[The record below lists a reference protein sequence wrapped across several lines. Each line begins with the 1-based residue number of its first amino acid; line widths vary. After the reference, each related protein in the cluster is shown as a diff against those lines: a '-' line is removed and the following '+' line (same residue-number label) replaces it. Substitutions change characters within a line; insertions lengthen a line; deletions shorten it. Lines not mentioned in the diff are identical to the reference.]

1 MDINVLK
8 SLIANAQN
16 CLPNDE
22 FVIFRKQVNEIYLQT
37 ELRSLYNGMPLSK
50 ECEPWR
56 AERIEKLNQ
65 QLATL

>member
-8 SLIANAQN
+8 SLIANAQSY
-16 CLPNDE
+16 LPESE
-22 FVIFRKQVNEIYLQT
+22 FLTFRKQVNEIYLQT

-56 AERIEKLNQ
+56 AERIQKLNQ